1 MRGSPA
7 PTVELQAKC
16 PSCGNPVSDDRDF
29 CDSCGAY
36 LRWEND
42 DEQTAVLTPQEAPAA
57 AVDEPAAEEPPVA
70 PAQPPEPQ
78 EEEEEIV
85 VRLRRTDGDYA
96 SADPIDLPVEP
107 GSTAQLVGLVRNK
120 SGIVEHYDLAL
131 EGVPP
136 DWFTITPP
144 ALDLLPF
151 GSAEDGHEAEA
162 TIAIHPPRSC
172 EAAAGPRPVRLIARS
187 RSSVERSSN
196 EARVQIASFELFD
209 GRLLPAKV
217 RSQRTAR
224 FALPI
229 RNRGNAP
236 LALTP
241 RGEDDE
247 GEVRFT
253 FAPSRLEIP
262 PCGEARSAVEA
273 TAPTLRKGPERI
285 RNLTVHLDG
294 ADQPLSGSA
303 VFVQEPSVRQLP
315 LTLWR
320 VLLTILAAVLLVAA
334 SFAHWTSSETG
345 LCTDG
350 PDTCLRYDTYLEG
363 DLNTDVPAPEHLG
376 DFSRVFN
383 FGTSIGILTLLAGIL
398 IVLGA
403 LTGRLAWF
411 AGLLALAV
419 LTTVALTSDESLGL
433 GIWLGFLGA
442 AAALGAALVA
452 TAARR
457 RD

>member
-1 MRGSPA
+1 
-7 PTVELQAKC
+7 VELQAKC
-16 PSCGNPVSDDRDF
+16 PSCGTPVSDDRDF
-29 CDSCGAY
+29 CESCGAY
-36 LRWEND
+36 LRWEID

-57 AVDEPAAEEPPVA
+57 PVDEPAAAEPPVA
-70 PAQPPEPQ
+70 PAPPPEPL
-78 EEEEEIV
+78 EEEEIV
-85 VRLRRTDGDYA
+85 VRLRRPDGDYA
-96 SADPIDLPVEP
+96 SADPIDLSVEP
-107 GSTAQLVGLVRNK
+107 GSTAQLFGLVRNK
-120 SGIVEHYDLAL
+120 SGIVEHYDLEL

-136 DWFTITPP
+136 EWFTITPP

-151 GSAEDGHEAEA
+151 GSGEDGHEAESA
-162 TIAIHPPRSC
+162 IALHPPRSC

-187 RSSVERSSN
+187 RSGVVERSSN
-196 EARVQIASFELFD
+196 EAIVQIASFELFD
-209 GRLLPAKV
+209 GRLLPAKA

-224 FALPI
+224 FALPV

-236 LALTP
+236 LVLTL

-247 GEVRFT
+247 GEVRFS
-253 FAPSRLEIP
+253 FAPARLEIP

-294 ADQPLSGSA
+294 GDQPLSGSA
-303 VFVQEPSVRQLP
+303 VFVQEPSVRQFP

-320 VLLTILAAVLLVAA
+320 VLLTILAAALLVAA

-363 DLNTDVPAPEHLG
+363 DLNTDVPAPGDLG
-376 DFSRVFN
+376 DFTRLFN
-383 FGTSIGILTLLAGIL
+383 FGTSIGILTLLAAGL

-419 LTTVALTSDESLGL
+419 LTTVALTADEPLGL
-433 GIWLGFLGA
+433 GIWVGFLGA
-442 AAALGAALVA
+442 AAALAAGLLA

-457 RD
+457 RN

>member
-1 MRGSPA
+1 M
-7 PTVELQAKC
+7 ELQAKC

-36 LRWEND
+36 LRWEIN
-42 DEQTAVLTPQEAPAA
+42 DEQTAVLTPQEAPAVPA
-57 AVDEPAAEEPPVA
+57 DEPAAVEPAVV
-70 PAQPPEPQ
+70 PAQAPEPQ
-78 EEEEEIV
+78 EEEIV
-85 VRLRRTDGDYA
+85 VRLRRPEGDYA
-96 SADPIDLPVEP
+96 SADPIDVSVEP
-107 GSTAQLVGLVRNK
+107 GSTAQLLGLVRNK

-144 ALDLLPF
+144 ALDLLPL

-162 TIAIHPPRSC
+162 SIALHPPRSC
-172 EAAAGPRPVRLIARS
+172 EAAAGPRPVRLIARP
-187 RSSVERSSN
+187 RSGVVERSSN
-196 EARVQIASFELFD
+196 EARVRIASFELFD

-224 FALPI
+224 FALPV

-236 LALTP
+236 LVLTP

-253 FAPSRLEIP
+253 FVPARLEIP
-262 PCGEARSAVEA
+262 PCGEARTAVEA
-273 TAPTLRKGPERI
+273 TAPTLRAGPERI

-294 ADQPLSGSA
+294 GDQPLSGSA

-320 VLLTILAAVLLVAA
+320 VLLTILAAALLVAA

-363 DLNTDVPAPEHLG
+363 DLNTDVPAPGDLG
-376 DFSRVFN
+376 DFTRLFN
-383 FGTSIGILTLLAGIL
+383 FGTSIGILTLLAAGL

-419 LTTVALTSDESLGL
+419 LATFALTADESLGI